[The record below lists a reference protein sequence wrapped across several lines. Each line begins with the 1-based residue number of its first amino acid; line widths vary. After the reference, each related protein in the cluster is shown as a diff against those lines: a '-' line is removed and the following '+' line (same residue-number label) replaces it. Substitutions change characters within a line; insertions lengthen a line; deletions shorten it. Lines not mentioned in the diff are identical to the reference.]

1 MSTVYQTL
9 TYYYIEPISFSI
21 LGNHD
26 RVMSIKTG
34 PVIYV
39 PQLNSELKFLHWT
52 LGNSVLYIVAHQ
64 EIFASRVYSLPISK
78 VNSRRGLPDIPLSAI
93 NN

>member
-9 TYYYIEPISFSI
+9 TYYYIAPISFSI

-26 RVMSIKTG
+26 RVMSINRG

-39 PQLNSELKFLHWT
+39 PQLNSELKFPHWT
-52 LGNSVLYIVAHQ
+52 LGNLVLYIVAHHR
-64 EIFASRVYSLPISK
+64 EIFASRV
-78 VNSRRGLPDIPLSAI
+78 LSATEI
-93 NN
+93 YRFPCLCPSVK